1 MLIKHGEINAET
13 IYTKKT
19 SKGLE
24 VKIGSF
30 DVATMFEH
38 DIRKKRVMSE
48 LKPMTSRKFAQ
59 QVDDQ

>member
-1 MLIKHGEINAET
+1 MLIKHGDIRAET

-30 DVATMFEH
+30 DMATMFEH

-48 LKPMTSRKFAQ
+48 LKPMTSRKFA
-59 QVDDQ
+59 